1 MSSSSIRVGLVGL
14 GNISSIHAEA
24 VQNSQFGSLTAAASS
39 NAEKREA
46 FASKWDVTPFDS
58 YDAML
63 ESDEVDLVSI
73 CTPSGTHLDYGEK
86 AAKAGKHVVIEKPIE
101 VTLKRAQR
109 LLDIC
114 SEEGVQL
121 AVIYQSRF
129 MKPILEMKQ
138 AIENGSI
145 GRPFM
150 ATASVKW
157 YRSDE
162 YYREAPWRGTLKL
175 DGGGAVI
182 NQSIHTIDLLQWILG
197 DVTRIQAKTG
207 TFTHDGIEGEDN
219 AVAALEFASGAIGT
233 FVASTS
239 IRPAQPRRIE
249 IHGTEGTARLV
260 DNDVSILRPGED
272 ESESGDGKATGGESP
287 LANFAY
293 EPHRDQ
299 FDQIF
304 QAIQNGTRPP
314 VSGPES
320 LDSLSFVEAIYRS
333 SQEGRAISPADLIP

>member
-1 MSSSSIRVGLVGL
+1 MSESPIRVGLVGL

-24 VQNSQFGSLTAAASS
+24 VKKSRLGSLVAAASS
-39 NAEKREA
+39 RKEKREA
-46 FASKWDVTPFDS
+46 FADTWSLRGFES
-58 YDAML
+58 FEAML
-63 ESDEVDLVSI
+63 EHDDVDLVSI

-101 VTLKRAQR
+101 VTLKRAGR
-109 LLDIC
+109 LLDVC
-114 SEEGVQL
+114 RENGVQL

-129 MKPILEMKQ
+129 MKPIRQMKE
-138 AIENGSI
+138 AIDSGRI
-145 GRPFM
+145 GTPFM

-157 YRSDE
+157 YRSDD
-162 YYREAPWRGTLKL
+162 YYREAPWRGTLDL

-182 NQSIHTIDLLQWILG
+182 NQSIHTIDLLQWMMG
-197 DVTRIQAKTG
+197 EVTTIQAKTG
-207 TFTHDGIEGEDN
+207 TFTHAGIEGEDN

-239 IRPAQPRRIE
+239 VRPAQPRKIE
-249 IHGTEGTARLV
+249 IHGTDGTARLI
-260 DNDVSILRPGED
+260 DNEFSLIRPGDDED
-272 ESESGDGKATGGESP
+272 QGEDGKATGGESP
-287 LANFAY
+287 LANFAF

-299 FDQIF
+299 FDEIF
-304 QAIQNGTRPP
+304 EAIRNGTRPP

-333 SQEGRAISPADLIP
+333 SAEKRPISPADLIP

>member
-1 MSSSSIRVGLVGL
+1 MSSSPIRVGLVGL
-14 GNISSIHAEA
+14 GNISAIHAEA
-24 VQNSQFGSLTAAASS
+24 IKNSRFGTLTAAASGRK
-39 NAEKREA
+39 EKRDA
-46 FASKWDVTPFDS
+46 FAETWSVRGFES
-58 YDAML
+58 FDAML
-63 ESDEVDLVSI
+63 DSDEIDLVSI
-73 CTPSGTHLDYGEK
+73 CTPSGTHLDYGKK
-86 AAKAGKHVVIEKPIE
+86 AASAGKHVVIEKPIE
-101 VTLKRAQR
+101 VTLERANQ
-109 LLDIC
+109 LLEIC
-114 SEEGVQL
+114 RKSGVQL

-129 MKPILEMKQ
+129 MKPIQQMKK
-138 AIENGSI
+138 AIDDGRI
-145 GRPFM
+145 GKPFM

-162 YYREAPWRGTLKL
+162 YYREAPWRGTLEL

-182 NQSIHTIDLLQWILG
+182 NQSIHTIDLLQWIMG
-197 DVTRIQAKTG
+197 EVATIQAKTG

-239 IRPAQPRRIE
+239 VRPAQPRKIE

-260 DNDVSILRPGED
+260 DNEFTLIFPGD
-272 ESESGDGKATGGESP
+272 EESAAGDGKATGGESP
-287 LANFAY
+287 MANFAF

-299 FDQIF
+299 FDEIF
-304 QAIQNGTRPP
+304 QAIQKGERPP

-333 SQEGRAISPADLIP
+333 AADGKTISVADLIP

>member
-1 MSSSSIRVGLVGL
+1 MPVSPIRVGLVGL

-24 VQNSQFGSLTAAASS
+24 VKNSRFGALTAAASS
-39 NAEKREA
+39 RKEKREA
-46 FASKWDVTPFDS
+46 FADTWSLRGFES
-58 YDAML
+58 FEEML
-63 ESDEVDLVSI
+63 ESDDVDLVSI

-101 VTLKRAQR
+101 VTLKRAVR
-109 LLDIC
+109 LLDVC
-114 SEEGVQL
+114 RENGVQL

-129 MKPILEMKQ
+129 MEPIRQMKD
-138 AIENGSI
+138 AIDSGQI
-145 GRPFM
+145 GTPFM

-157 YRSDE
+157 YRSDD
-162 YYREAPWRGTLKL
+162 YYKEAPWRGTLDL

-182 NQSIHTIDLLQWILG
+182 NQSIHTIDLLQWMMG
-197 DVTRIQAKTG
+197 EVSSIQAKTG

-239 IRPAQPRRIE
+239 VRPAQPRKIE

-260 DNDVSILRPGED
+260 DNEFRLIRPGD
-272 ESESGDGKATGGESP
+272 EESSGGDGKATGGESP
-287 LANFAY
+287 MANFAF

-299 FDQIF
+299 FDEIF
-304 QAIQNGTRPP
+304 EAIRSGNPPP

-333 SQEGRAISPADLIP
+333 SAEKRAISPADLIS

>member
-1 MSSSSIRVGLVGL
+1 MPVSPIRVGLVGL

-24 VQNSQFGSLTAAASS
+24 VKNSRYGTLSAAASS
-39 NAEKREA
+39 RKEKREA
-46 FASKWDVTPFDS
+46 FANKWSVRGFETFE
-58 YDAML
+58 AML
-63 ESDEVDLVSI
+63 ESSDVDLVSI

-101 VTLKRAQR
+101 ITLKRAAR
-109 LLDIC
+109 LLNVC
-114 SEEGVQL
+114 SENDVQL

-129 MKPILEMKQ
+129 MKPVRQMKE
-138 AIENGSI
+138 AIDSGRI

-157 YRSDE
+157 YRTDE
-162 YYREAPWRGTLKL
+162 YYREAPWRGTLEL

-182 NQSIHTIDLLQWILG
+182 NQSIHTIDLLQWMMG
-197 DVTRIQAKTG
+197 EVATIQAKTG
-207 TFTHDGIEGEDN
+207 TFTHEGIEGEDN

-239 IRPAQPRRIE
+239 VRPAQPRKIE
-249 IHGTEGTARLV
+249 IHGTAGTARLV
-260 DNDVSILRPGED
+260 DNEFRLIRPGDD
-272 ESESGDGKATGGESP
+272 ESSGGEGKATGGEDP

-299 FDQIF
+299 FDEIF
-304 QAIQNGTRPP
+304 EAIRKGERPP

-320 LDSLSFVEAIYRS
+320 LNSLSFVEAIYRS
-333 SQEGRAISPADLIP
+333 SAEKRAISPADLIP